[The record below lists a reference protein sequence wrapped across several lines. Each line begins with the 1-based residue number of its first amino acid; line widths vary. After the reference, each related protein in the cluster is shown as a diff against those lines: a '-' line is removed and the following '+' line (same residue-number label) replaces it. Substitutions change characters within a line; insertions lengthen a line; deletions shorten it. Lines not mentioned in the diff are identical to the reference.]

1 MRCSAAAPRRAVR
14 RARRGFLLMSVL
26 VCLALA
32 MTLLAVQTRT
42 LLRERALLASQQQA
56 LQSEYLANAG
66 LARAKAQLAADP
78 AYRGETWQ
86 LDAQQL
92 GGRGTASVVISVTK
106 QPGEPRVYQLQSV
119 ATLVARGSQSQR
131 TRDAL
136 HPNRVTVEN
145 PR

>member
-1 MRCSAAAPRRAVR
+1 MA
-14 RARRGFLLMSVL
+14 VL

-32 MTLLAVQTRT
+32 MTLLAIQTRT
-42 LLRERALLASQQQA
+42 LLRERAVLAAQQQA
-56 LQSEYLANAG
+56 LQSEYLADAG
-66 LARAKAQLAADP
+66 LARARAQLATDP

-92 GGRGTASVVISVTK
+92 GGRGTASVVISVAE

-119 ATLVARGSQSQR
+119 ATLVARGTPAQR
-131 TRDAL
+131 TRAAL
-136 HPNRVTVEN
+136 YPNRATAET